1 MSWSAP
7 TPLHV
12 RGVALP
18 EREPREF
25 WITGGRLSTEPVPGA
40 ETVVDGGYLLPGF
53 VDAHCHT
60 GIGPAGAVD
69 LDTAEKQAVTERD
82 VGALLLRDCGA
93 PIDTRALQERTD
105 LPWII
110 RCGRHLARPRRYIP
124 GLAVEL
130 EDQADL
136 PKAVAGQATAGDGW
150 VKLVGDWIERSEGD
164 LAPLWDD
171 DVLAE
176 AIAVAH
182 RAGAR
187 VTAHVFGEDAMPGL
201 VGAGIDCIEHGTGL
215 TPQVTAEMA
224 RRGTALVP
232 TLVNIENFPG
242 IADSATKYPRY
253 ARHMRALHATARE
266 RVAAAVEAG
275 VAVYAGTDAGGNVEH
290 GRVADEIAAL
300 AEAGM
305 GGFDALGAACWAARE
320 WLGRPGLTEGAPADL
335 LAFTGDPTGDLRLL
349 AAPERI
355 LLRGAVFR

>member
-1 MSWSAP
+1 
-7 TPLHV
+7 LYVH
-12 RGVALP
+12 GVALP

-25 WITGGRLSTEPVPGA
+25 WVTGGRLSSEPVPGA
-40 ETVVDGGYLLPGF
+40 KTVVDGGYLLPGF

-69 LDTAEKQAVTERD
+69 LDTAEKQAATERD

-93 PIDTRALQERTD
+93 PLDTRPLQERTD

-110 RCGRHLARPRRYIP
+110 RCGRHLARPKRYIP

-130 EDQADL
+130 AEEAEL
-136 PKAVAGQATAGDGW
+136 PQAVAAQAADGDGW
-150 VKLVGDWIERSEGD
+150 VKLVGDWIERSAGD

-176 AIAVAH
+176 AIGAAH

-187 VTAHVFGEDAMPGL
+187 VTAHVFGTDALPGL

-215 TPQVTAEMA
+215 TPEVTAEMA

-232 TLVNIENFPG
+232 TLVNVENFPG
-242 IADSATKYPRY
+242 IADSAAKYPRY
-253 ARHMRALHATARE
+253 ASHMRALHATARE

-275 VAVYAGTDAGGNVEH
+275 VPVYAGTDAGGSVEH
-290 GRVADEIAAL
+290 GRIADEVAAL
-300 AEAGM
+300 AGAGM
-305 GGFDALGAACWAARE
+305 TGFDALGAACWGARG

-335 LAFTGDPTGDLRLL
+335 LAFAADPTDDL
-349 AAPERI
+349 AALRAPDRI
-355 LLRGAVFR
+355 LLRGAVVA